1 MLAKLDSTWL
11 LCVVPAWMIG
21 LFMSASV
28 KVPLGLLEL
37 QAFHKWDISLCLE
50 QHTPQ
55 QVMSLSYK
63 RGTLSHLLEL
73 QSFSN
78 KIPYRDRQLPWTPL
92 LGYREQCAA
101 TGAQG
106 ACG

>member
-1 MLAKLDSTWL
+1 
-11 LCVVPAWMIG
+11 
-21 LFMSASV
+21 MSASV

-37 QAFHKWDISLCLE
+37 QAFHKWDISLWLE

-63 RGTLSHLLEL
+63 KGTLSHLLEL

-78 KIPYRDRQLPWTPL
+78 KMGQPESSAPTETDSYHGHPYLAIGSSVVPQGHRGHVVSMPGT
-92 LGYREQCAA
+92 LGDHRHFRTY
-101 TGAQG
+101 
-106 ACG
+106 